1 MSRSKNTAAKDDA
14 RYLYEIVRDLTG
26 SKPNTS
32 IPLKNTMQQ

>member
-1 MSRSKNTAAKDDA
+1 MSRSKNTAAKSDA

-32 IPLKNTMQQ
+32 IPLKNAMQ